1 MTIVTSSRK
10 PSTEVRRLAKEIAF
24 ALDLPY
30 VQRGKAGLRDIEGE
44 HPSIIFVSGSKQKQM
59 GPIIDITKNGNT
71 VFSMLITNIIT
82 SERTGEF
89 YRGFLTRDEDL
100 YNMLSPYVQIKLDS
114 NAEGAICFCGMQ
126 KVNYRLQVM
135 V

>member
-10 PSTEVRRLAKEIAF
+10 PSTEVRRIAKEIAF

-30 VQRGKAGLRDIEGE
+30 VQRGKSGLRTMEE
-44 HPSIIFVSGSKQKQM
+44 ENSSIIFVSGSKRM
-59 GPIIDITKNGNT
+59 GPVIDITRNGNT
-71 VFSMLITNIIT
+71 VFSMLITNVIT

-89 YRGFLTRDEDL
+89 YKGFLTREEDL
-100 YNMLSPYVQIKLDS
+100 YNYLSPYIPIRLDPA
-114 NAEGAICFCGMQ
+114 AEGAICFCGMQ
-126 KVNYRLQVM
+126 KTNYRLQVM